1 MIKVQRKA
9 NMYQVGSTRGEARLG
24 FWGGNGGLQRKVLI
38 DNSPSVMFII
48 DIEIVLIILV
58 VFIIAAKIVIMLIFA
73 TTLVNFVATRLYT
86 IGGVASRQVDMYE
99 PEEDIW
105 TDGSYPSLR

>member
-1 MIKVQRKA
+1 MFKCRRRQISGGECSRRNQTGFLGRKWWLA
-9 NMYQVGSTRGEARLG
+9 EEGACRQQPVHYVI
-24 FWGGNGGLQRKVLI
+24 V
-38 DNSPSVMFII
+38 
-48 DIEIVLIILV
+48 IVLIILV
-58 VFIIAAKIVIMLIFA
+58 MFIIAAKIVIMLIFA

-105 TDGSYPSLR
+105 TDGSYPSLRW